1 MTCITITFGD
11 CSENHVGMEQ
21 IGIISDNGYN
31 SKDLDTIS
39 SSFLGKEIE
48 RIDLTT
54 YLGNENY
61 IGEKPELLIIRN
73 AIENHS
79 EIFTEL
85 NNLEWDTK
93 YFDTRRQRVL
103 NKHARTN
110 LCFSNY
116 SQLADYENKKGTI
129 VSYDKVPQLSI
140 AKNIIIT
147 SINEESLECEGNK
160 YLNINKN
167 GIGWHGDA
175 ERKKVIALRLGE
187 TMPICFNWFKG
198 SKPLGTTFTTQINSG
213 DIYIMSEKAT
223 GYDWKKRSLY
233 TLRHSAGAASYT
245 KLPKPKAVINTIPVI
260 KPVIVK
266 PKSEIKWV
274 KLKHLPR
281 LVEKKTYKN
290 KKKLN
295 KQLLK
300 RFKICNLKSK

>member
-31 SKDLDTIS
+31 STDLDTIS

-129 VSYDKVPQLSI
+129 VSYDKVPQL
-140 AKNIIIT
+140 
-147 SINEESLECEGNK
+147 
-160 YLNINKN
+160 
-167 GIGWHGDA
+167 
-175 ERKKVIALRLGE
+175 V
-187 TMPICFNWFKG
+187 
-198 SKPLGTTFTTQINSG
+198 
-213 DIYIMSEKAT
+213 
-223 GYDWKKRSLY
+223 
-233 TLRHSAGAASYT
+233 
-245 KLPKPKAVINTIPVI
+245 
-260 KPVIVK
+260 
-266 PKSEIKWV
+266 
-274 KLKHLPR
+274 
-281 LVEKKTYKN
+281 
-290 KKKLN
+290 
-295 KQLLK
+295 LLK
-300 RFKICNLKSK
+300 I